1 MMRNSFVACIL
12 THGRAGRVKTVKAL
26 EKAGYTGDILL
37 IVDDEDEQAEE
48 YRRRYGADR
57 VKVFSKAEYVEK
69 AQTGCPSSDIKR
81 GVILYARNACIDVAR
96 SEGFE
101 YLIQLDDD
109 YTAFEHREPSR
120 GKMTTTPIKR
130 IDEVFDAMCDFL
142 RDSGF
147 DTVAMA
153 QGGDFIGGARGTN
166 KVITENLAFL
176 RKAMNSFVMRSDTD
190 FRFVG
195 AINEDVNTY
204 TLLGGLGRKICT
216 VVPVSLVQTQ
226 TQKNKGGMTAEY
238 LDDGTAVKS
247 MFSVMMRPD
256 CVGISTMA
264 GRYHHNVEW
273 RYAVPKI
280 LEV

>member
-26 EKAGYTGDILL
+26 EKAGYTGDILF

-153 QGGDFIGGARGTN
+153 QGGDFIGGARGTIAN
-166 KVITENLAFL
+166 ENLAFL
-176 RKAMNSFVMRSDTD
+176 RKAMNSFVMKSDTD